1 MRGSRERSPGRG
13 RRAGVNREHAVARA
27 ASPAAGSLV
36 AFVLL
41 VLLAVTVA
49 VQGGGTLFGDRS
61 LLEWSLAHRPD
72 PAVTLA
78 RVLTHTGTG
87 FVPYALIALA
97 GFLLGR
103 TPRQRIQA
111 AAAGL
116 ACLVAAQAVR
126 FSVMAL
132 LSRPRPATA
141 HWATDAGHWSFPS
154 GHTTTSAVTAGLLV
168 LAVWIRAPRGRRP
181 IAVAIACWGVLVGLT
196 RVYLGVHWF
205 SDVVGGWLFAAWW
218 LGLVAYGVARF
229 APDAWA
235 DVLRGDGNGSRG
247 VLPAGIRGP
256 GAETGFARGKVEIAS
271 ESDGGAPPPSAA
283 LPGVDCHVRAAEA
296 DRIALPPE
304 RDVSQR

>member
-1 MRGSRERSPGRG
+1 M
-13 RRAGVNREHAVARA
+13 NREHAVARA
-27 ASPAAGSLV
+27 GAPALGSLA

-41 VLLAVTVA
+41 ALLAVTVTA
-49 VQGGGTLFGDRS
+49 QGGGTLFGDRD

-72 PAVTLA
+72 VAVTLA
-78 RVLTHTGTG
+78 RVLTHTGSG
-87 FVPYALIALA
+87 FVPYALVALA

-103 TPRQRIQA
+103 TARQRILA
-111 AAAGL
+111 AAACL
-116 ACLVAAQAVR
+116 VCLVAAQAVR

-168 LAVWIRAPRGRRP
+168 LAVWIRAPRGRYP
-181 IAVAIACWGVLVGLT
+181 IAAAVASWGVLVGLT

-218 LGLVAYGVARF
+218 LGLAAYGVTRF
-229 APDAWA
+229 APDACA
-235 DVLRGDGNGSRG
+235 EVLRGEGIVARG
-247 VLPAGIRGP
+247 ALLPGIPGP
-256 GAETGFARGKVEIAS
+256 GPAAETARGKVEIAP
-271 ESDGGAPPPSAA
+271 ESDCGASPPSAA

-296 DRIALPPE
+296 DRIAVPPE

>member
-1 MRGSRERSPGRG
+1 MAK
-13 RRAGVNREHAVARA
+13 AG
-27 ASPAAGSLV
+27 SPALGSLV
-36 AFVLL
+36 AL
-41 VLLAVTVA
+41 VLLALLAVA
-49 VQGGGTLFGDRS
+49 VVARGGGTLFGDRD

-78 RVLTHTGTG
+78 RVVTHTGTG
-87 FVPYALIALA
+87 FVPYVLVALA

-111 AAAGL
+111 AAACL
-116 ACLVAAQAVR
+116 VCLVAAQAVR

-132 LSRPRPATA
+132 LSRPRPATV

-168 LAVWIRAPRGRRP
+168 LAVWTRAPRGRHL
-181 IAVAIACWGVLVGLT
+181 IAAAVGCWAVLVGLT

-205 SDVVGGWLFAAWW
+205 SDVVGGWLFALWW
-218 LGLVAYGVARF
+218 LGLVAYGVTRF

-235 DVLRGDGNGSRG
+235 EVLRGEETVRPRSLL
-247 VLPAGIRGP
+247 LPGIPGP
-256 GAETGFARGKVEIAS
+256 GSEVRFIRGKVGIAS
-271 ESDGGAPPPSAA
+271 ESDCGAPPPSAA
-283 LPGVDCHVRAAEA
+283 LPGVECHVRAAEA
-296 DRIALPPE
+296 DRIPLPPE

>member
-1 MRGSRERSPGRG
+1 M
-13 RRAGVNREHAVARA
+13 NREHAVARTRH
-27 ASPAAGSLV
+27 PALGSLV

-41 VLLAVTVA
+41 ALLGVTVMA
-49 VQGGGTLFGDRS
+49 QGGGTLVGDRE

-72 PAVTLA
+72 LAVTLA
-78 RVLTHTGTG
+78 RVVTHSGTA
-87 FVPYALIALA
+87 FVPYALVALA

-103 TPRQRIQA
+103 TARQRIRA
-111 AAAGL
+111 AAACL
-116 ACLVAAQAVR
+116 ACLVTAQAVR

-132 LSRPRPATA
+132 LSRPRPAAA
-141 HWATDAGHWSFPS
+141 HWMTDAGHWSFPS

-168 LAVWIRAPRGRRP
+168 LAVWIRAPRGRHL
-181 IAVAIACWGVLVGLT
+181 IAAAVGCWGVLVGLT

-205 SDVVGGWLFAAWW
+205 SDVVGGWLFAVWW
-218 LGLVAYGVARF
+218 LGLVAYGAARC

-235 DVLRGDGNGSRG
+235 DVPRGDGNVPRG
-247 VLPAGIRGP
+247 VLLPGIPGP
-256 GAETGFARGKVEIAS
+256 GSAAECVRAKVGIAS
-271 ESDGGAPPPSAA
+271 ESGSGAPPPSAA

>member
-1 MRGSRERSPGRG
+1 M
-13 RRAGVNREHAVARA
+13 NRDHAVARA
-27 ASPAAGSLV
+27 GHPVLGSLV

-41 VLLAVTVA
+41 ALLAVTVVA
-49 VQGGGTLFGDRS
+49 QGGGTLFGDRD

-72 PAVTLA
+72 LAVTLA
-78 RVLTHTGTG
+78 RLVTHTGTG
-87 FVPYALIALA
+87 FVPYALVALA

-103 TPRQRIQA
+103 TARQRIQA
-111 AAAGL
+111 AAACL
-116 ACLVAAQAVR
+116 ACLVTAQAVR

-132 LSRPRPATA
+132 LSRPRPDVA

-168 LAVWIRAPRGRRP
+168 LAVWIRAPRGRRL
-181 IAVAIACWGVLVGLT
+181 IAAAVGCWAVLVGLS

-205 SDVVGGWLFAAWW
+205 SDVVGGWLFAVWW
-218 LGLVAYGVARF
+218 LGLVAYGVARL

-235 DVLRGDGNGSRG
+235 DVLRGDGNVPRG
-247 VLPAGIRGP
+247 VLSPGIPGP
-256 GAETGFARGKVEIAS
+256 GPAAEFTRGKVEIAS
-271 ESDGGAPPPSAA
+271 ESDCGAPPPSAA